1 MVFLRDEETA
11 TAWAE
16 EESGR
21 RDVFRLRDA
30 IRFAGDFFRPL
41 LGS

>member
-11 TAWAE
+11 TRWVQAE
-16 EESGR
+16 RGR

-41 LGS
+41 MDS